1 MIAVTIE
8 GVGPGVVLS
17 REQESLGRK
26 HSCVAGLRTR

>member
-17 REQESLGRK
+17 QEQESLGQK
-26 HSCVAGLRTR
+26 CSCVTGLRTR